1 MHGWLNYSKIGVF
14 GGLKNMKRLIPAF
27 LMLIFITAP
36 VYADDFQDALV
47 AYQKQDYKVAIEKFI
62 PLAEKGNPKAQFILG
77 VLYVWDDKREDYYNE
92 GHKDMD
98 DEKAVKWFKLAAN
111 QGNVFAQHNLGVM
124 YESRPYIQPKQ
135 YERRE
140 WFRPNLEEGD
150 TVEMILL
157 EPYYLQGMGIQRDHY
172 KAVKWYELAA
182 EQGIV
187 SSQFNLGLI
196 AWDKKEQVKWLL
208 LAAEQGHD
216 TAQYNLALMYI
227 IGDGVLQDYVQAHK
241 WFNILAANESEDALR
256 KRENIAKKM
265 TTEQIAEAQKL
276 AREWME
282 EHEKE

>member
-1 MHGWLNYSKIGVF
+1 MQF
-14 GGLKNMKRLIPAF
+14 LKFDKNKTSLI
-27 LMLIFITAP
+27 LIIFILAVAP
-36 VYADDFQDALV
+36 VYADDLQEGLA
-47 AYQKQDYKVAIEKFI
+47 AYQRQDYKAAIENFI
-62 PLAEKGNPKAQFILG
+62 PLAEKGNHKAQFFLG
-77 VLYVWDDKREDYYNE
+77 VLYVWDDTREDYYT
-92 GHKDMD
+92 GGDKDMD

-140 WFRPNLEEGD
+140 WFRPKVEEGYTVD
-150 TVEMILL
+150 TILL

-172 KAVKWYELAA
+172 KAVKWYEMAA
-182 EQGIV
+182 EQGV
-187 SSQFNLGLI
+187 AASQFNLGLI

-216 TAQYNLALMYI
+216 TAQFNLALMYI

-241 WFNILAANESEDALR
+241 WFNILAANESEVALR

-282 EHEKE
+282 EHGK